1 MKKLLSIV
9 AGSILATASIQAQTT
24 LTQAVDFTVTDV
36 DGHQHNL
43 FNILQG
49 GQYVCID
56 FFFTTCPPCQATVPY
71 FKQTYQNYGCNTQDV
86 FFISVDVGDSDA
98 DCIAYENTYLGG
110 PAGFPVVS
118 GTDGGGDAVCSAY
131 GIGAYPTYILI
142 APNQSIVEQDMWPIS
157 SAASFDPYMS
167 SHQLT
172 YQPCLTSIAEP
183 SYSSTN
189 TLNVFPNPAADQL
202 TVTSNEAMVTINVM
216 DASGRIVFTQQPA
229 DQTKQLTIDV
239 SEYAAGMYTVEV
251 VAEASVTRTRFV
263 RQ

>member
-1 MKKLLSIV
+1 MKRLLSII
-9 AGSILATASIQAQTT
+9 AGTILSLTAVQAQTT
-24 LTQAVDFTVTDV
+24 LTNAVDFTVTDV
-36 DGHQHNL
+36 DGNQHNL
-43 FNILQG
+43 FSILQG

-71 FKQTYQNYGCNTQDV
+71 FKQTFQNYGCNTQDV
-86 FFISVDVGDSDA
+86 FFISVDYGDTDA
-98 DCIAYENTYLGG
+98 ECIQYENTYLGG

-118 GTDGGGDAVCSAY
+118 GTEGGGDAVCTAY

-157 SAASFDPYMS
+157 SAASFDPYFS
-167 SHQLT
+167 SHQLA
-172 YQPCLTSIAEP
+172 YQPCLSGISEAA
-183 SYSSTN
+183 YVSSN
-189 TLNVFPNPAADQL
+189 TINVFPNPASDQL
-202 TVTSNEAMVTINVM
+202 TVNSNEAIVTLNVM

-239 SEYAAGMYTVEV
+239 AEFAAGMYTIEV
-251 VAEASVTRTRFV
+251 VAETSVTRTRFV